1 MRWKKAELEK
11 YVQAKEYVDTIFLP
25 LTPFQLGSDEDA
37 KKNSLQNELINI
49 FAHEIEK
56 ELSGRIML
64 VPNYY
69 YINNKE
75 DEVNRINSWINDM
88 RKQPF
93 EHIILFTFD
102 AGWKKYE
109 KELQGN
115 VLWLPGMQTGDLHS
129 QEMQSVIRDQIAQV
143 SEIIRSY
150 W

>member
-1 MRWKKAELEK
+1 M
-11 YVQAKEYVDTIFLP
+11 Q
-25 LTPFQLGSDEDA
+25 
-37 KKNSLQNELINI
+37 
-49 FAHEIEK
+49 
-56 ELSGRIML
+56 
-64 VPNYY
+64 
-69 YINNKE
+69 
-75 DEVNRINSWINDM
+75 
-88 RKQPF
+88 KQPF

-129 QEMQSVIRDQIAQV
+129 KEMQSVIRDQIAQV